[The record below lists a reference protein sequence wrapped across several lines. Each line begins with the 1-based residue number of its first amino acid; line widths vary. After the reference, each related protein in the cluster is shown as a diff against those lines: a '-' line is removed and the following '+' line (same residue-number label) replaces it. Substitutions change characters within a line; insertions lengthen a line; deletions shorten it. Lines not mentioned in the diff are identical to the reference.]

1 MDNNENVVNMD
12 DETWLD
18 DVESTP
24 TETPE
29 VAETKEE
36 VTEQEQTSS
45 SEEPSKATDEE
56 KLLEYLNTKE
66 IKYNGEKVTVK
77 NLDDLINTYQ
87 KGLNYD
93 NLKSKQDRENN
104 AALSF
109 LDEKAKA
116 ANMTVEQ
123 YIEQVKQ
130 YEKEQEQRA
139 LEDSIQNMVSNGIDE
154 VTARRVAEVEAFKTQ
169 LEKEKAELAK
179 QREEIEKKAKEDK
192 EYEDF
197 IKAYPDVKFSE
208 IPDEVFKES
217 KTIGLTNAYAKY
229 ENKLLKEKIKMM
241 EQNTKNASNSLVT
254 GVTDGSPTEQ
264 ESKDAFLEG
273 FDSVV

>member
-1 MDNNENVVNMD
+1 MDENKNVVNMD
-12 DETWLD
+12 DETWLEG
-18 DVESTP
+18 VEVTP
-24 TETPE
+24 TE
-29 VAETKEE
+29 AEP
-36 VTEQEQTSS
+36 TEQEETTQEEQTSTQ
-45 SEEPSKATDEE
+45 EEAPAKTDEE

-77 NLDDLINTYQ
+77 NLDDLITNYQ

-104 AALSF
+104 TALTF

-130 YEKEQEQRA
+130 YEKDQEKKA
-139 LEDSIQNMVSNGIDE
+139 LEDSVQAMVNNGVDE
-154 VTARRVAEVEAFKTQ
+154 MTARRVAEVEAYKTQ

-197 IKAYPDVKFSE
+197 EGTSGGKA
-208 IPDEVFKES
+208 
-217 KTIGLTNAYAKY
+217 G
-229 ENKLLKEKIKMM
+229 
-241 EQNTKNASNSLVT
+241 
-254 GVTDGSPTEQ
+254 
-264 ESKDAFLEG
+264 
-273 FDSVV
+273 

>member
-1 MDNNENVVNMD
+1 ME
-12 DETWLD
+12 D
-18 DVESTP
+18 DVIMPDEEVETP
-24 TETPE
+24 TTETEGTVEPE
-29 VAETKEE
+29 AEQTNEAKEETKTEE
-36 VTEQEQTSS
+36 
-45 SEEPSKATDEE
+45 D

-77 NLDDLINTYQ
+77 NLDDLITNYQ

-93 NLKSKQDRENN
+93 NLKSKQDRETNT
-104 AALSF
+104 ALNF

-130 YEKEQEQRA
+130 YEENQRKQA
-139 LEDSIQNMVSNGIDE
+139 LEDSVQSMVNNGIDE
-154 VTARRVAEVEAFKTQ
+154 MTARRVAEVEAYKNQ

-179 QREEIEKKAKEDK
+179 QREEIERKAKEDK

-197 IKAYPDVKFSE
+197 IKAYPDVKYSE

-229 ENKLLKEKIKMM
+229 ENKLLKEKIKTM
-241 EQNTKNASNSLVT
+241 EQNAKNASNSLVT
-254 GVTDGSPTEQ
+254 GVSEGSPTEQ
-264 ESKDAFLEG
+264 EGKDAFLEG
-273 FDSVV
+273 FDSVI

>member
-1 MDNNENVVNMD
+1 MD

-18 DVESTP
+18 DVESKP

-29 VAETKEE
+29 VAEPKEE
-36 VTEQEQTSS
+36 GTEQEQTSS
-45 SEEPSKATDEE
+45 SEETSQATEEE
-56 KLLEYLNTKE
+56 KLLQYLNTKD

-77 NLDDLINTYQ
+77 NLEDLINTYQ

-93 NLKSKQDRENN
+93 NLKSKQDREDN

-123 YIEQVKQ
+123 YIEQVKA

-139 LEDSIQNMVSNGIDE
+139 LEDSIQNMVNNGIDE
-154 VTARRVAEVEAFKTQ
+154 VTARRVAEVEAFKAQ
-169 LEKEKAELAK
+169 LEKEKVELAK
-179 QREEIEKKAKEDK
+179 QREEIDKKAKEDK

-197 IKAYPDVKFSE
+197 IKTYPDVKFSE
-208 IPDEVFKES
+208 IPEEVFKDS
-217 KTIGLTNAYAKY
+217 KTVGLTNAYAKY
-229 ENKLLKEKIKMM
+229 ENKLLKEKIKTL
-241 EQNTKNASNSLVT
+241 EQNAKNASNSLVT

-264 ESKDAFLEG
+264 ESKDDFLIG